1 MSEGGARVSVL
12 FFARFRELAG
22 TRRREM
28 DVPPG
33 TSVEELLR
41 RLREDEGVDLPPEA
55 AVAVNR
61 SYASPQTE
69 LAEGDEVAIVP
80 PVAGG

>member
-1 MSEGGARVSVL
+1 MSEDGTRVSVL

-22 TRRREM
+22 TARREM
-28 DVPPG
+28 EVPPG
-33 TSVEELLR
+33 TSVEGLLR
-41 RLREDEGVDLPPEA
+41 RLREEEGLDLPGST

-61 SYASPQTE
+61 SYAAPETE

>member
-1 MSEGGARVSVL
+1 MSQAEARVSVL

-22 TRRREM
+22 TPRLEIE
-28 DVPPG
+28 VPAG

-41 RLREDEGVDLPPEA
+41 RLREEEGVDLPPDA

-61 SYASPQTE
+61 SYASPSTG
-69 LAEGDEVAIVP
+69 LSEGDEVAIVP